1 MPDQVSVAESEARR
15 HRIPQKTWSRR
26 PETREVAVRTLQ
38 IAGLAI
44 VGSLAAASGLLG
56 TPSQA
61 EPWPHR
67 TVRLIV
73 PIGPGTA
80 LDFTA
85 RLFAERLSARW
96 GQPVII
102 ENRPGGDTIVGVS
115 GFARAKDDHTLLF
128 SISSPAAVLP
138 ETHETLPYDPA
149 HDLVP
154 ISIVSDIFIAIAATP
169 SLNVGSLADLVRLA
183 RSQPGT
189 LNWAAGPGLPQ
200 YVFAAFEKSASLGMT
215 LVPYRDVV
223 PSLEDLGEGRIQ
235 VVTHSLSALL
245 PVAQAGKA
253 RFLAVANR
261 QRAEIVRDVPTAVE
275 AGYPELAM
283 DGFCGLFGW
292 ADMPTELREKIAADV
307 RDVAAD
313 PVIAKR
319 LATAGQVAHGS
330 TPNEFATALAQQRA
344 RMATIVR
351 AVGALQ

>member
-1 MPDQVSVAESEARR
+1 
-15 HRIPQKTWSRR
+15 
-26 PETREVAVRTLQ
+26 
-38 IAGLAI
+38 
-44 VGSLAAASGLLG
+44 
-56 TPSQA
+56 
-61 EPWPHR
+61 
-67 TVRLIV
+67 
-73 PIGPGTA
+73 
-80 LDFTA
+80 
-85 RLFAERLSARW
+85 
-96 GQPVII
+96 
-102 ENRPGGDTIVGVS
+102 
-115 GFARAKDDHTLLF
+115 
-128 SISSPAAVLP
+128 
-138 ETHETLPYDPA
+138 
-149 HDLVP
+149 
-154 ISIVSDIFIAIAATP
+154 
-169 SLNVGSLADLVRLA
+169 
-183 RSQPGT
+183 
-189 LNWAAGPGLPQ
+189 
-200 YVFAAFEKSASLGMT
+200 
-215 LVPYRDVV
+215 
-223 PSLEDLGEGRIQ
+223 